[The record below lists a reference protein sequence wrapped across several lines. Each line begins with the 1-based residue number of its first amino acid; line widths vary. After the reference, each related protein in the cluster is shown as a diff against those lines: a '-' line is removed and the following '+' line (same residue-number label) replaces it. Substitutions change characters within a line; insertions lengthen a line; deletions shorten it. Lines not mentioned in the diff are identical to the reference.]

1 MDQTTAHCPCSCSEC
16 GEEQPFMAFSGIL
29 ESGEGLIAIRLEDSE
44 DPSTVAV
51 HVFDLE
57 EARSMLS
64 SIIDAINTTEQRV
77 RDFKPSLFAQ

>member
-1 MDQTTAHCPCSCSEC
+1 M
-16 GEEQPFMAFSGIL
+16 FSGLL
-29 ESGEGLIAIRLEDSE
+29 ETGEGLIAVRLEDS
-44 DPSTVAV
+44 DDSNVIAV